1 MAFAGDDAGS
11 GGEAGECW
19 VSETERRRRQFIR
32 AHHPDRGGDPDE
44 FMAGLRAFGAG
55 QAPPDQPPRVVVVRH
70 QGWLS
75 RLAIAVARSVRRGRK
90 PARVR

>member
-1 MAFAGDDAGS
+1 
-11 GGEAGECW
+11 
-19 VSETERRRRQFIR
+19 VNETERRRRQFIR

-55 QAPPDQPPRVVVVRH
+55 QAPPDLPPGVVVVRH
-70 QGWLS
+70 RRWLT
-75 RLAIAVARSVRRGRK
+75 RLVIAVARSLHHGKK